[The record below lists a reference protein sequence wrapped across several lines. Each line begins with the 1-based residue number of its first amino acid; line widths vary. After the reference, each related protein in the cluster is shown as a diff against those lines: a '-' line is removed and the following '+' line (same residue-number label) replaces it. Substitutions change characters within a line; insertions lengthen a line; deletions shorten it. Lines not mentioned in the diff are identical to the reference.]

1 MPYSSLIR
9 TITALYNLNNLVKT
23 TRKLVKKKSQ
33 TTNFLVNLFLQCK
46 YFLERILNEN
56 SFQYMIPYQKIFD
69 CLYKQV
75 FEQAL

>member
-33 TTNFLVNLFLQCK
+33 TTNFLFVLVNLF
-46 YFLERILNEN
+46 ENANEN
-56 SFQYMIPYQKIFD
+56 AFQYNMIPYQKIFD

-75 FEQAL
+75 FQQAL